1 MDIYGIILPI
11 DVHIF
16 SSWLLHHQPVYI
28 YIIYIY
34 IYYILEAILSS
45 SSPKKRPLARPEL
58 PSQEPGGLGCLG
70 CLGCLGSRD
79 GAKKMVGLFMFTLW

>member
-28 YIIYIY
+28 YNIYIY
-34 IYYILEAILSS
+34 IIFWRLYSVAHP
-45 SSPKKRPLARPEL
+45 PKKDPWQGRSSRVKSL
-58 PSQEPGGLGCLG
+58 GGLGCLG

>member
-28 YIIYIY
+28 YNIY

-58 PSQEPGGLGCLG
+58 PSQEPGGPWMPWMPWMPWIQ
-70 CLGCLGSRD
+70 RWRKKD
-79 GAKKMVGLFMFTLW
+79 GWFVHVYPLVN